1 MVVEMSAQHPAYDA
15 LPADLQSKIF
25 DVFEHQGQVGMRCN
39 AADQR
44 TLLEHFRLSQNYDFL
59 VDVTA
64 IDHLGKDAPERFEV
78 VYMLRALK
86 SNHSFF
92 RLHVWLDER
101 LASLPSVFDLWDSA
115 RWGERETH
123 DMFGIVFDG
132 NPDLRRFLMP
142 EDFPGFPLLKDYP
155 LKGREERR
163 QFPKVV
169 ARGDRM
175 VEEEPSPYPTS
186 IGRQMHTPDYIE
198 EVRRDSKPRE

>member
-1 MVVEMSAQHPAYDA
+1 MADNNPSFEA
-15 LPADLQSKIF
+15 LPADLKSK
-25 DVFEHQGQVGMRCN
+25 VLESVEHQGQVALRCR

-44 TLLEHFRLSQNYDFL
+44 ALLENFRLSQGYNFL

-64 IDHLGKDAPERFEV
+64 MDHLGKDTEERFEI
-78 VYMLRALK
+78 VYVLRNLTA
-86 SNHSFF
+86 NHTF
-92 RLHVWLDER
+92 RLHVWLDESDN
-101 LASLPSVFDLWDSA
+101 AIPSVFDLWDSA
-115 RWGERETH
+115 RWGERETP

-142 EDFPGFPLLKDYP
+142 EDYPAFPLLKDYP
-155 LKGREERR
+155 LKGKEERR

-175 VEEEPSPYPTS
+175 VEEEPDTYPTS
-186 IGRQMHTPDYIE
+186 IGRQMHTPEYIE